1 MEKKNLEKIGEV
13 IKYLT
18 IGAFVVKIGIPLTK
32 ELWEE
37 IKKLCRELLRSTSNF
52 QNYYHYQ
59 AIPKNTPSP
68 IQKQNIACSSTL
80 KDSGVKTMSQK
91 PEIKTKKAE
100 ESPDEI
106 EKETERFLKLIEYI
120 QHPSVILI
128 CGWRGEGKSAFGWKL
143 LEIFNMSSAPCYI
156 YRIPER
162 KRKYL
167 PGWVGVIQNFI
178 DLPNDSV
185 LLIDEAALFF
195 HSRDSSLTKSTE
207 LSHLVNLSRQRKITL
222 IIVTQQARQIDLN
235 LVSMVDVIFF
245 KDTGELFFERE
256 NLKKIVDKAR
266 QYFKKVPKE
275 KRKRFV
281 YAFDVKE
288 GKGEFFEVDLPYF
301 WNEKMSTLFDDMIPF
316 SQSKEQKIPSRLLS
330 KEGRNRKIKELK
342 QKNPNL
348 SIRKIAKIFNVSPG
362 TVINALKNYPYKVR
376 RR

>member
-1 MEKKNLEKIGEV
+1 MTILKFLAQIRHTFFLLSVIEFLNQKLQDSLFVKEKENSKNDREVKMEKKNLEKIGEV

-143 LEIFNMSSAPCYI
+143 N
-156 YRIPER
+156 
-162 KRKYL
+162 
-167 PGWVGVIQNFI
+167 
-178 DLPNDSV
+178 
-185 LLIDEAALFF
+185 
-195 HSRDSSLTKSTE
+195 
-207 LSHLVNLSRQRKITL
+207 
-222 IIVTQQARQIDLN
+222 
-235 LVSMVDVIFF
+235 
-245 KDTGELFFERE
+245 
-256 NLKKIVDKAR
+256 
-266 QYFKKVPKE
+266 
-275 KRKRFV
+275 
-281 YAFDVKE
+281 
-288 GKGEFFEVDLPYF
+288 
-301 WNEKMSTLFDDMIPF
+301 
-316 SQSKEQKIPSRLLS
+316 
-330 KEGRNRKIKELK
+330 
-342 QKNPNL
+342 KN
-348 SIRKIAKIFNVSPG
+348 
-362 TVINALKNYPYKVR
+362 
-376 RR
+376 